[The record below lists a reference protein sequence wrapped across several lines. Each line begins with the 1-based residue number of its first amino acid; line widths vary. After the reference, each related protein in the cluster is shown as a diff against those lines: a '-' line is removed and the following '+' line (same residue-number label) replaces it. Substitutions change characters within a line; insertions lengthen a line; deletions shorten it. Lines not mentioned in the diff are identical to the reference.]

1 MLSIDSNPN
10 NAQIDFQKSYFEQI
24 QKVGESSKN
33 SRILTT
39 EQKAGI
45 EKASR
50 GFEAIFV
57 NMFLKEIKSGL
68 FGSNSSM
75 NADESNESL
84 SFGGDTLMG
93 YNQMLFSEHISN
105 SINGIGIANLIYKN
119 LTGEYLTANVKDKVK
134 EIVPDIQN
142 ILEKVKNNPEDNQK
156 DNKRDETNT
165 ITGTSS
171 NNESNISN
179 ESNKSKINN
188 QENFVSRVETR
199 INKYD
204 KIINEA
210 SARYNVPVP
219 LIKAVIT
226 AESAGNSDSI
236 SKVGAKGLMQL
247 MDGTADYLGV
257 ENSFDPV
264 ENINGGTKYLNELL
278 NKFDGNTK
286 LALAAYNAGPGN
298 VMKYDGIPPFKET
311 QQYVEKVLAYHKK
324 YENS

>member
-10 NAQIDFQKSYFEQI
+10 LTQIDFQKSYFEQI
-24 QKVGESSKN
+24 QKVGESSTN

-39 EQKAGI
+39 EQKTGI

-68 FGSNSSM
+68 FGSSSSM
-75 NADESNESL
+75 NSEESSDSL

-105 SINGIGIANLIYKN
+105 SIGGIGIANLIYKN
-119 LTGEYLTANVKDKVK
+119 LTGEYLTENAKEKVK
-134 EIVPDIQN
+134 EIIPDIQN
-142 ILEKVKNNPEDNQK
+142 ILEKVKNNPEDNQT
-156 DNKRDETNT
+156 DNKSKEIN
-165 ITGTSS
+165 IIAESSS
-171 NNESNISN
+171 NNESSKSTESNKPNISN
-179 ESNKSKINN
+179 H
-188 QENFVSRVETR
+188 ENFVSRVETR

-204 KIINEA
+204 KSITEA
-210 SARYNVPVP
+210 SAKYDVPVP

-226 AESAGNSDSI
+226 AESAGKSDVI

-278 NKFDGNTK
+278 KKFDGNMK

-298 VMKYDGIPPFKET
+298 VIKYDGIPPFKET

>member
-1 MLSIDSNPN
+1 MLSIDANPN
-10 NAQIDFQKSYFEQI
+10 NSQIDFQKSYLEQI
-24 QKVGESSKN
+24 KKVGESSTN

-68 FGSNSSM
+68 FGSSSSM
-75 NADESNESL
+75 NSEESNESL
-84 SFGGDTLMG
+84 SFGADTLMG

-105 SINGIGIANLIYKN
+105 SIGGIGIANLIYKN
-119 LTGEYLTANVKDKVK
+119 LTGEYLTEKAKDKVK
-134 EIVPDIQN
+134 EIIPDIQN
-142 ILEKVKNNPEDNQK
+142 ILKKVTNNPEDNQK
-156 DNKRDETNT
+156 DSKSEETNI
-165 ITGTSS
+165 ITGSSS
-171 NNESNISN
+171 NNESDKST
-179 ESNKSKINN
+179 ESNKPKINN
-188 QENFVSRVETR
+188 QANFVSRVETR

-204 KIINEA
+204 RIITEA
-210 SARYNVPVP
+210 SAKYGVPVP

-226 AESAGNSDSI
+226 AESAGKSDVV
-236 SKVGAKGLMQL
+236 SKAGAKGLMQL

-257 ENSFDPV
+257 ENSFDPI

-278 NKFDGNTK
+278 KKFDGNMK
-286 LALAAYNAGPGN
+286 LAIAAYNAGPGN
-298 VMKYDGIPPFKET
+298 VIKHNGIPPFKET
-311 QQYVEKVLAYHKK
+311 QQYVEKVLSYHKK